1 MSELHEAALAGDTAK
16 VTALLASGKDVNE
29 KDEDGKTPLHNCAQE
44 GHLECMQFLISKG
57 ADVNAK
63 DSGENTALHKAAFR
77 GNKPCV
83 ELLLEK
89 GAATE
94 KNKLG
99 KSPLDMALRRNY
111 KEIIELLNQAPGGVK
126 PTPAPA
132 PVTAVP
138 PPEEAKT
145 PARRAQ
151 PVTTKEAT
159 TPKEEPAK
167 ASESEKSSPPLSK
180 AAAARAAAER
190 AAQQV
195 ATGPTVTTNPQ
206 TPTATSTLTSSSST
220 TGVVHQSSSASL
232 PVHASSPISSSAVV
246 HHAAATSSTTSLAH
260 ANPNSNDVLFWSSK
274 DVAEFLSSVGFAE
287 YRENFLLNH
296 VSGRDFYELS
306 LADNGLQLMKSELG
320 IHSYGHRKQILRQM
334 SNLQQFKSVES
345 HLPSFVLVRD
355 SNPHS
360 PFSSVHL
367 VSTSFVQLKAT
378 VAAKFGINPAQI
390 RDILTLNT
398 NPKMRIQDDTD
409 VQRLI
414 LNQQL
419 EVIF

>member
-1 MSELHEAALAGDTAK
+1 MSELHEAALAGDIAK

-111 KEIIELLNQAPGGVK
+111 KEIIELLNQVPGGVK
-126 PTPAPA
+126 PTPVPA
-132 PVTAVP
+132 PITAVP

-145 PARRAQ
+145 PGRRSQSVAT
-151 PVTTKEAT
+151 PKEAT

-167 ASESEKSSPPLSK
+167 VNESEKSAPPLSK
-180 AAAARAAAER
+180 VAAARAAAER

-206 TPTATSTLTSSSST
+206 VPTPTSTSTLSSSS

-232 PVHASSPISSSAVV
+232 PVHASSPISSAV
-246 HHAAATSSTTSLAH
+246 HHAGATTTTSLAH

-320 IHSYGHRKQILRQM
+320 IHSYGHRKQILRQI
-334 SNLQQFKSVES
+334 SNLQQFKPVES

-355 SNPHS
+355 SNAHS
-360 PFSSVHL
+360 PFSSVQL

-378 VAAKFGINPAQI
+378 IASKFGINPAQI
-390 RDILTLNT
+390 RDILALNT